1 MSARLTSRML
11 IGALS
16 RRVQAAGGAATVLAK
31 GDEVA
36 GAVLLICLEKGVF
49 QQLLERMPLLDGGL
63 QWQTVGPQG
72 AENQAEAESYLA
84 RRRRSDPD
92 LWLIELDIASAER
105 FAAETTGGG

>member
-16 RRVQAAGGAATVLAK
+16 RRVQAAGGSATVLAK

-36 GAVLLICLEKGVF
+36 GAVLLMCMERGAF
-49 QQLLERMPLLDGGL
+49 QKLLERMPLLDGSL
-63 QWQTVGPQG
+63 QWQAIGPQG
-72 AENQAEAESYLA
+72 AENLAEAESYLA

-92 LWLIELDIASAER
+92 LWLIELDIAQAER
-105 FAAETTGGG
+105 FAAETTGEG